1 MRPVFCGCPGVYR
14 FECFCVTPDD
24 CQCEG
29 MNMTEGRE
37 ELREGLT
44 QGQGGVATGGIS
56 IVEDDDCAGLPAD
69 QMAQCRER
77 QAEEEGDNE

>member
-1 MRPVFCGCPGVYR
+1 
-14 FECFCVTPDD
+14 
-24 CQCEG
+24 